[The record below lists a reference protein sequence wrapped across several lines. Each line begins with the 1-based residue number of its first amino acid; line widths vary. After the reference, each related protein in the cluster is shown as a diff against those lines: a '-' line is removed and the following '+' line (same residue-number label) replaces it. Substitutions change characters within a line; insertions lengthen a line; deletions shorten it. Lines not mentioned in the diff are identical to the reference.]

1 MLAHCG
7 SLYLDPAVLSEVYH
21 ELCLLE
27 TLLRKPHRWAR
38 SMAVAVSCLIFK
50 YSLP

>member
-7 SLYLDPAVLSEVYH
+7 SLYLDPWVLSEVYH

-27 TLLRKPHRWAR
+27 RLFRKPHR
-38 SMAVAVSCLIFK
+38 
-50 YSLP
+50 